1 MVYLGMRD
9 GVAEPSPFN
18 GHVNDCFRRLF
29 AASLSLSKPDAFE
42 QEATQRGEVDDYGPS
57 ETSMPVTAT
66 DTLLLKKQVDSDGCW
81 MVEGGWARVE
91 NLGRMRLPRIHK
103 GGRRRVGKVEA
114 RKRVGGNRNR
124 GDSK

>member
-18 GHVNDCFRRLF
+18 GHVNDRFRRFF
-29 AASLSLSKPDAFE
+29 AASPSLSKPDAFGRE
-42 QEATQRGEVDDYGPS
+42 TTQRGEVDDYGPS

-66 DTLLLKKQVDSDGCW
+66 DTLLLKNRIDPDGCW

-91 NLGRMRLPRIHK
+91 NPGRMRLPRIQK
-103 GGRRRVGKVEA
+103 GGRRRVAKVDA

-124 GDSK
+124 GDSR